1 MMHVD
6 EFTRLAEAGE
16 AEFMYQYESSA
27 TPATKRQLG
36 IATTRIAGGVV
47 MSMRHDVTGYWSK
60 ALGFGTTEPVT
71 ADVIDDVIAF
81 YRAEGATGAVLQI
94 APDLLPPDWPD
105 ICGRHG
111 LTATSPWIKLF
122 GAIGDI
128 EDRDDVSTGH
138 RTDLS
143 VRAVEPDDHERWALT
158 ILNGFGMP
166 TAGLADMMT
175 EAVNHPGFRPFA
187 AWDGDEMVAGASLF
201 IHGPVGCLN
210 ATATLAGHRNRGA
223 QTALIAARTRAA
235 ADAGCRWLSA
245 ETGRPADDESNP
257 SLNNLLG
264 SGLRPLYER
273 ENWAWTP
280 ND

>member
-27 TPATKRQLG
+27 APATKQQLG
-36 IATTRIAGGVV
+36 IATARIGGGVA

-71 ADVIDDVIAF
+71 AGVIDDVIAF
-81 YRAEGATGAVLQI
+81 YRAEGASGAVLQI
-94 APDLLPPDWPD
+94 APDLLPSDWSD
-105 ICGRHG
+105 ICRRHG
-111 LTATSPWIKLF
+111 LAATSPWIKLF
-122 GAIGDI
+122 AAVDDI
-128 EDRDDVSTGH
+128 STSH

-143 VRAVEPDDHERWALT
+143 VRAVEPVDYERWALT
-158 ILNGFGMP
+158 ILGGFGMP
-166 TAGLADMMT
+166 TEGLADMMT
-175 EAVNHPGFRPFA
+175 DAVTHPGFRPFA

-201 IHGPVGCLN
+201 IHGQVGCLN

-223 QTALIAARTRAA
+223 QTALIAARAQAA

-245 ETGRPADDESNP
+245 ETGRPADGESNP
-257 SLNNLLG
+257 SLHNLIG

-280 ND
+280 TSRD